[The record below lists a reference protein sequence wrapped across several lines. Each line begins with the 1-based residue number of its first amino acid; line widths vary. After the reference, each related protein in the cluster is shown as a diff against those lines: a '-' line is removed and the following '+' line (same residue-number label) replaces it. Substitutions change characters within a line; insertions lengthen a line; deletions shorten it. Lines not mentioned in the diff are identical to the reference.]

1 MLGGQLMAF
10 SGKGFEG
17 IETAARAMAQEMTA
31 RVRNQRPCP
40 SPSTSTESSSPGEE
54 PEQPPAPRDP

>member
-1 MLGGQLMAF
+1 MAF

-31 RVRNQRPCP
+31 QVRNQRPCP
-40 SPSTSTESSSPGEE
+40 SSTSTSTESSSPGEE